1 MLCGAALCCKEAEG
15 TQRCIAIPPSP
26 ASPPHYFLYP
36 LPLVLFAL
44 CLASPLLSSPLPLI
58 FPHTVLYTVS
68 SPTVP
73 SHLPTHLGVHPRMAP
88 RRRTF
93 VLPSSEFSHGCR
105 SILYCT
111 DTVQIRSR
119 GDALYGHPFTVLYCT
134 VAEIAQTRGRVTCRC
149 APLAPAR
156 GRAMRPAS
164 IYSHTPIWSMHSGT
178 AWSKRA
184 SVAAMHTLVEK
195 EFPTRSLSRTGR
207 SSA

>member
-1 MLCGAALCCKEAEG
+1 VLCCAVLPCAARKLKERSDAL
-15 TQRCIAIPPSP
+15 QFPLLLLRLLIIFCIRFPSFSSLF
-26 ASPPHYFLYP
+26 ASPR
-36 LPLVLFAL
+36 
-44 CLASPLLSSPLPLI
+44 LSSPRPCPLFSPIPYCILYHLLPCPPISQLI
-58 FPHTVLYTVS
+58 SVCILEWPRVVARSSCPHPNFHTAV
-68 SPTVP
+68 
-73 SHLPTHLGVHPRMAP
+73 A
-88 RRRTF
+88 
-93 VLPSSEFSHGCR
+93 
-105 SILYCT
+105 LYCT